1 MLTKR
6 AIAVCVLFACVTAGA
21 GTARAQINQLPQEL
35 EDISILEKPGS
46 KLPLDIALVDHAGQ
60 TVKLG
65 EYFDGKTPTIV
76 VMAYYSCPMLCT
88 LVLNGVTRA
97 IKDLAFQLGTDF
109 RVLVVSI
116 DPKDTQAVAA
126 AKRTNYV
133 AAYGKDAPGRS
144 YDFLRGQEADVRRL
158 ADAIGF
164 RYRWDEE
171 GKQYAHA
178 AAAFLVTPSG
188 VLSRTLYGIQFETRD
203 MRLGLIEASQGKLGS
218 SIDRLT
224 LFCFHY
230 DPQKRSYVLA
240 AKNIMRGGGVLT
252 MLALGTLLTLLWRR
266 YSPQHAP
273 APPSSTT
280 RSTEQSV

>member
-6 AIAVCVLFACVTAGA
+6 AIALCVLFACVAAGA
-21 GTARAQINQLPQEL
+21 GTARAQINQLPREL
-35 EDISILEKPGS
+35 DDISIVDKPGS
-46 KLPLDIALVDHAGQ
+46 PLPLDVTLVDHVGQ
-60 TVKLG
+60 TVKLA

-116 DPKDTQAVAA
+116 DPKDTQDVAA

-178 AAAFLVTPSG
+178 AAAFLVTPKG
-188 VLSRTLYGIQFETRD
+188 ILSRTLYGIQFETRD

-230 DPQKRSYVLA
+230 DPAKRSYVLA

-252 MLALGTLLTLLWRR
+252 MFALGILLTLLWRR

-273 APPSSTT
+273 VPPSSTT